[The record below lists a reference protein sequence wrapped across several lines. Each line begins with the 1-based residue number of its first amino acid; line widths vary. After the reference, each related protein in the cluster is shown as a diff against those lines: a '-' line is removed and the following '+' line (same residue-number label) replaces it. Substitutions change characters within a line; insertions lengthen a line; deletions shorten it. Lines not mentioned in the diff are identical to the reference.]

1 MDLLQ
6 DRLRMINEN
15 HKLREFYEI
24 EETPG
29 TEWRNTLNNIEEKD
43 FWGKVVE
50 KEGKAHFMPITN
62 LLRVRCFTR

>member
-29 TEWRNTLNNIEEKD
+29 TE
-43 FWGKVVE
+43 
-50 KEGKAHFMPITN
+50 
-62 LLRVRCFTR
+62 